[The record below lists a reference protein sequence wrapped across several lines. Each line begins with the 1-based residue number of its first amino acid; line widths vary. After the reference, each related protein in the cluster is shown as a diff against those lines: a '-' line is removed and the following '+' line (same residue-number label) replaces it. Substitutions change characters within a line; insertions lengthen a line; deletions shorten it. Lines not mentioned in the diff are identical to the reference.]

1 MRKLPLHF
9 VGMIFLTVLIITFIS
24 NSNAISMIPHET
36 VSCKK
41 RNFESSQYMIPNVP
55 YVWQEVNGLCAWA
68 SLDAVF
74 QYFGV
79 NTTLARLLD
88 VSGTAFAF
96 LYLRADPTL
105 LFFTGPLGSQIPDT
119 DFLAKTYGFDIT
131 WYFGEDTPGI
141 EPLKPVLEEH
151 GMNVTML
158 PSFTD
163 GLEVLKQDLNN
174 NIPVVVSINPL
185 RFSTIRDYQALA
197 LPTAVIVGH
206 GVVVVGYNNT
216 HIFVNDPGVGSFG
229 NEYGY
234 PTDQRGT
241 YAPIPLEDFQLA
253 WEDRNLLAT
262 KFIPKPNFNF
272 AAEKLYGHAIERIIA
287 KLEGDESAYSYSQVM
302 MFLGADAFV
311 KMGTD
316 VKPGEFEE
324 ILNNWDDHFEQNRT
338 QLVTT
343 VASVKMAYLGA
354 LTLTYE
360 AMQRATTDL
369 FELLY
374 GLDLYADA
382 LSSLSHSLS
391 KFENLVDFSVL
402 QFLGDDSK
410 RINQTL
416 IDEAFDPLIQAL
428 KEGKSL
434 DTAIQISATQFE
446 TLGTQ
451 ITSIGTALKTFSE
464 ALKAAHAPYIPELS
478 LIPQLA
484 LFSMIIIIVTE
495 FVRHKIKRDLGSI
508 HQNGDYLNYFYKN

>member
-1 MRKLPLHF
+1 MRKMSLNV
-9 VGMIFLTVLIITFIS
+9 VGMILLTFLTFTFIS
-24 NSNAISMIPHET
+24 NSNAILMIPHET
-36 VSCKK
+36 VSFEK
-41 RNFESSQYMIPNVP
+41 RYFEPSQYKIPNVP
-55 YVWQEVNGLCAWA
+55 YVWQEVNGFCAWA

-74 QYFGV
+74 RYFGA

-131 WYFGEDTPGI
+131 WYFGEGTPGI
-141 EPLKPVLEEH
+141 EPIKPVLEEH

-158 PSFTD
+158 TSFTE

-241 YAPIPLEDFQLA
+241 YTPIPLEDFQLA
-253 WEDRNLLAT
+253 WEDRDLLAT
-262 KFIPKPNFNF
+262 KFLPKPDFDF
-272 AAEKLYGHAIERIIA
+272 AAEKLYSHAIERIIA
-287 KLEGDESAYSYSQVM
+287 KLEGDESAYSYSQVTM
-302 MFLGADAFV
+302 WLGADAFL
-311 KMGTD
+311 KMGAD
-316 VKPGEFEE
+316 VQPGEFEE
-324 ILNNWDDHFEQNRT
+324 MLNNWDDYFEQNRT

-343 VASVKMAYLGA
+343 VVSVKIAYLGA

-360 AMQRATTDL
+360 AMQRAATDL
-369 FELLY
+369 FELLH

-382 LSSLSHSLS
+382 LNSLSHALS
-391 KFENLVDFSVL
+391 QFEDLIDFSVL
-402 QFLGDDSK
+402 LFLGDESK

-416 IDEAFDPLIQAL
+416 FDEAFDPLIQAL

-434 DTAIQISATQFE
+434 DTVIQTSTTQFE
-446 TLGTQ
+446 TLGAQ

-464 ALKAAHAPYIPELS
+464 ALKAAHAPYMPELR
-478 LIPQLA
+478 LVPHLA
-484 LFSMIIIIVTE
+484 LFSMIIVIVTE
-495 FVRHKIKRDLGSI
+495 FVRRKIKPI
-508 HQNGDYLNYFYKN
+508 KM

>member
-1 MRKLPLHF
+1 MRNLPQHF
-9 VGMIFLTVLIITFIS
+9 VGIIFLTFLIISFIN
-24 NSNAISMIPHET
+24 NSNAISIIPHEP
-36 VSCKK
+36 VSLKK
-41 RNFESSQYMIPNVP
+41 GSFESSQYIISNVP

-68 SLDAVF
+68 SLDAIF
-74 QYFGV
+74 QYFGA

-131 WYFGEDTPGI
+131 WYFGEETPGI

-158 PSFTD
+158 PSFTE

-229 NEYGY
+229 NEYGF

-253 WEDRNLLAT
+253 WEDRDLLAT
-262 KFIPKPNFNF
+262 KFFPKQDFDF
-272 AAEKLYGHAIERIIA
+272 AAENLYSHAIERIIA
-287 KLEGDESAYSYSQVM
+287 KLEGDESAYSYSKVM
-302 MFLGADAFV
+302 MYLGADAFL
-311 KMGTD
+311 KMGAD
-316 VKPGEFEE
+316 IQSEKFEE
-324 ILNNWDDHFEQNRT
+324 MLNNWDDYFKQNRT
-338 QLVTT
+338 QLITT

-360 AMQRATTDL
+360 AMQRAATDL
-369 FELLY
+369 SELLF
-374 GLDLYADA
+374 GLDQYADA
-382 LSSLSHSLS
+382 LNSLSHSLS
-391 KFENLVDFSVL
+391 KFDDLVDFTVL

-410 RINQTL
+410 RINQTHF
-416 IDEAFDPLIQAL
+416 DKAFDPLIQAL
-428 KEGKSL
+428 KEGKAL
-434 DTAIQISATQFE
+434 DTAIQTSATQFE
-446 TLGTQ
+446 TLSVR
-451 ITSIGTALKTFSE
+451 ITSIGNALKSFSE
-464 ALKAAHAPYIPELS
+464 ALKAAHAPYIPELP
-478 LIPQLA
+478 LVPQFA
-484 LFSMIIIIVTE
+484 LFSMIIVTITE
-495 FVRHKIKRDLGSI
+495 FVRRKIQQD
-508 HQNGDYLNYFYKN
+508 

>member
-1 MRKLPLHF
+1 LL
-9 VGMIFLTVLIITFIS
+9 IFLTITFFS
-24 NSNAISMIPHET
+24 NSNAISMIPPEK
-36 VSCKK
+36 VSFEK
-41 RNFESSQYMIPNVP
+41 RNFGSNQYMIPNVP

-68 SLDAVF
+68 SLDVVF
-74 QYFGV
+74 RYFGV

-88 VSGTAFAF
+88 VSGTGFAF

-131 WYFGEDTPGI
+131 WYFGEETPGI

-158 PSFTD
+158 PSFTE

-174 NIPVVVSINPL
+174 HIPVVVSINPL
-185 RFSTIRDYQALA
+185 RFSTIRDYRTLA

-229 NEYGY
+229 NEFGY

-262 KFIPKPNFNF
+262 KFIPKPDFNFN
-272 AAEKLYGHAIERIIA
+272 AEKLYSNTIERIIA
-287 KLEGDESAYSYSQVM
+287 KLEGDDSAYSYSQVM
-302 MFLGADAFV
+302 MFLGVDAFL

-316 VKPGEFEE
+316 VYPVEFEE
-324 ILNNWDDHFEQNRT
+324 MLNNWDDHFEQNRT

-343 VASVKMAYLGA
+343 VVSVKMAYLGA

-360 AMQRATTDL
+360 AMQRAATDL
-369 FELLY
+369 SELLH
-374 GLDLYADA
+374 GLDRYADA
-382 LSSLSHSLS
+382 LNSLNHALS
-391 KFENLVDFSVL
+391 QFEDLIDFSVL
-402 QFLGDDSK
+402 LFLGDESK
-410 RINQTL
+410 RINQT
-416 IDEAFDPLIQAL
+416 IFDEAFDPLIQAL

-434 DTAIQISATQFE
+434 DTAFQTSATQFE
-446 TLGTQ
+446 TLGAR
-451 ITSIGTALKTFSE
+451 ITSIGNALKNFSE
-464 ALKAAHAPYIPELS
+464 TLKTAHAPYMPEMRLV
-478 LIPQLA
+478 PQLA
-484 LFSMIIIIVTE
+484 LFSMIIVIVTE
-495 FVRHKIKRDLGSI
+495 FIRRKIKPIKL
-508 HQNGDYLNYFYKN
+508 